1 MSVAVPRVLVVSES
15 RITRRVVEMTFADQP
30 LQVLVASSG
39 EGALDE
45 WRSRPSAVVIADIAM
60 AHPDGYAL
68 AREVRSHP
76 AGGRTAV
83 ILLAAQAAAVDAA
96 LVAEHRVSAVLRKP
110 LDSHQLVDAVRDA
123 LRSGP
128 PSEAPLGSPV
138 ADDAVSDSGSR
149 PAGSDGGALAQTF
162 HALLDV
168 EQGVLPA
175 FPADLGDG
183 DVERVAERVASIL
196 AADPERGARLDRL
209 VLERTEQITAAAAA
223 EAAERVVPTVA
234 TDVAERVVREMTP
247 RLVEEVARLMVADV
261 SERLVREEI
270 ARLRGVRA
278 VA

>member
-30 LQVLVASSG
+30 MQVLVASTG
-39 EGALDE
+39 EGALEE
-45 WRSRPSAVVIADIAM
+45 WRSRPAAVVIADIAM
-60 AHPDGYAL
+60 AHPDGYEV
-68 AREVRSHP
+68 AREVRSH
-76 AGGRTAV
+76 ASGEKTAV
-83 ILLAAQAAAVDAA
+83 ILLAAQAAAVDAS

-110 LDSHQLVDAVRDA
+110 LDSHQLIDAVRDA

-128 PSEAPLGSPV
+128 PDEVPAGPPA
-138 ADDAVSDSGSR
+138 ADDADRDDRSR
-149 PAGSDGGALAQTF
+149 PTGSDGGALAQTF

-196 AADPERGARLDRL
+196 TADPERGARLDRL
-209 VLERTEQITAAAAA
+209 VLERTEQLTAAAAS

-270 ARLRGVRA
+270 ARLRGVRVSA
-278 VA
+278 